1 MSACQ
6 LHLKPYLEAA
16 VQGGALTLEEAWLLQ
31 DHTMLQDEEWS
42 SLPEELFPVA
52 EKLFL
57 FEAEAPAT
65 LQ

>member
-1 MSACQ
+1 
-6 LHLKPYLEAA
+6 